1 VLTCTGTSCGNA
13 IPMAVVGIDLGTT
26 NTVVAC
32 VRSGRVHVLPDEQGR
47 RLLPSVVSF
56 HPNGDVLVGYPAKE
70 RRVVDAKNTIAS
82 IKRLIG
88 RAWGSEEI
96 KKARQRFPFELKE
109 GPGQGPLVLARG
121 QEYTLP
127 EISAFVL
134 RRAKELAERALGEPV
149 DRAVITVP
157 ANFNE
162 LQRAATKVAG
172 RVAGLDVLR
181 IINEPT
187 AAALAYGL
195 GRTAKERIAIYD
207 FGGGT
212 FDSTL
217 LDLSGNVFEVL
228 ATAGDT
234 FLGGDDLDFAIA
246 ERMSEAFLHAHRYDP
261 RADSQAFERLRVA
274 AEVIKIDLSTRE
286 RGHIKLREVA
296 FGVGGAHLDLDF
308 GMTRD
313 ELEMLATPLVER
325 TFAVCQ
331 ESLGV
336 ARLPVSAFDKIILV
350 GGSTRIPMVR
360 RRVEQF
366 FGAPPLD
373 RVNPEEVVAIGAA
386 IQAAALT
393 EVARRRSIP
402 PPPQPAARKSVPS
415 HPDDDDQQTDVT
427 LATKVTALMAEHERA
442 SRPPMPAAPAQP
454 DPPRTTARMG
464 RPPLPAPTKT
474 ARMAGA
480 PVAPE
485 DKRLATTQVL
495 GSSTAPASGDLPD
508 LGATIPRPIMFEDV
522 LRAERGEAPGPGLGS
537 TQPLAPR
544 AEAHPRPAAPPA
556 PAAQGPRPAAPA
568 PTAPEPSS
576 AGQSVDVFAPAI
588 LPASAIVMPS
598 DAAVARSAVLASH
611 TLAMPAPA
619 PPAAPYAP
627 LSPAPVAPVRTPP
640 PPAISPSML
649 PVLVDVTPRALVVE
663 TVGGW
668 CDVVV
673 QRNAKIPCE
682 RTRAFATS
690 SDQQTV
696 VRVRVAQGEDTSFVG
711 NTYLGEVELTGLRP
725 AARGEVTIQVR
736 FEVDES
742 GTLRVSAT
750 DVSTGRAARAT
761 LQLVGIA
768 GAQSIS
774 TMAAR
779 HAAARVH

>member
-1 VLTCTGTSCGNA
+1 
-13 IPMAVVGIDLGTT
+13 MAVVGIDLGTT
-26 NTVVAC
+26 NTVVAS

-56 HPNGDVLVGYPAKE
+56 HPGGDVLVGYPAKE
-70 RRVVDAKNTIAS
+70 RRVVDAKNTVAS
-82 IKRLIG
+82 VKRLIG
-88 RAWGSEEI
+88 RAWDSEEI
-96 KKARQRFPFELKE
+96 RRALQRFPFELKE
-109 GPGQGPLVLARG
+109 GPGQGPLVVARG
-121 QEYTLP
+121 QEFTLP

-134 RRAKELAERALGEPV
+134 RRAKQIAERALGETV

-195 GRTAKERIAIYD
+195 GRSAKERIAIYD

-212 FDSTL
+212 FDCTL

-234 FLGGDDLDFAIA
+234 FLGGDDLDMAIA

-261 RADSQAFERLRVA
+261 RADSQAFERLRVV
-274 AEVIKIDLSTRE
+274 AETVKIELSAQERAHTR
-286 RGHIKLREVA
+286 LREVA

-331 ESLGV
+331 EALSV
-336 ARLPVSAFDKIILV
+336 ARLPVSAFDKVILV
-350 GGSTRIPMVR
+350 GGSTRIPLVR

-366 FGAPPLD
+366 FGTPPLD

-402 PPPQPAARKSVPS
+402 PVPVRKSYASLPS
-415 HPDDDDQQTDVT
+415 ISDPESTDDIT
-427 LATKVTALMAEHERA
+427 LATKVTALMAEAEKV
-442 SRPPMPAAPAQP
+442 RPPLQSQTDGGPTSPL
-454 DPPRTTARMG
+454 PRTTTARMG
-464 RPPLPAPTKT
+464 VPPPLPPTRT
-474 ARMAGA
+474 ARLSA
-480 PVAPE
+480 PDVAMNPG
-485 DKRLATTQVL
+485 TTQPIPPPAPPAPSAASFPSLPIV
-495 GSSTAPASGDLPD
+495 TATEPD
-508 LGATIPRPIMFEDV
+508 PGATIPRPLAFEDV
-522 LRAERGEAPGPGLGS
+522 VRAEQASASPSAPV
-537 TQPLAPR
+537 
-544 AEAHPRPAAPPA
+544 A
-556 PAAQGPRPAAPA
+556 PA
-568 PTAPEPSS
+568 
-576 AGQSVDVFAPAI
+576 
-588 LPASAIVMPS
+588 VM
-598 DAAVARSAVLASH
+598 
-611 TLAMPAPA
+611 
-619 PPAAPYAP
+619 PPAAPSSAP
-627 LSPAPVAPVRTPP
+627 PASPAIRTPAP
-640 PPAISPSML
+640 PSSPAFTSAMSP

-668 CDVVV
+668 CDVIV
-673 QRNAKIPCE
+673 QRNSKIPCE
-682 RTRAFATS
+682 RTRAFTTS

-696 VRVRVAQGEDTSFVG
+696 VKVRVAQGEEAVFGG
-711 NTYLGEVELTGLRP
+711 NTYLGEVELSGIP
-725 AARGEVTIQVR
+725 AAPRGTVTIEVR

-742 GTLRVSAT
+742 GTLQVFAK
-750 DVSTGRAARAT
+750 DASTGREAHAT

-768 GAQSIS
+768 GSQSVHS
-774 TMAAR
+774 MRARQAAM
-779 HAAARVH
+779 RVH

>member
-1 VLTCTGTSCGNA
+1 
-13 IPMAVVGIDLGTT
+13 MAVVGIDLGTT

-32 VRSGRVHVLPDEQGR
+32 VRDGRVHVLPDEQGR

-56 HPNGDVLVGYPAKE
+56 HPSGEVLVGYPAKE
-70 RRVVDAKNTIAS
+70 RRVVDASNTIAS

-88 RAWGSEEI
+88 RAWGSDEI
-96 KKARQRFPFELKE
+96 RRGRQRFAFELKE
-109 GPGQGPLVLARG
+109 GPGQGPLVVARG

-134 RRAKELAERALGEPV
+134 RRAKELAERALGETV

-195 GRTAKERIAIYD
+195 GRSAKERIAIYD

-212 FDSTL
+212 FDCTL

-234 FLGGDDLDFAIA
+234 FLGGDDLDVAIA
-246 ERMSEAFLHAHRYDP
+246 ERMSESFLRTHRYDP
-261 RADSQAFERLRVA
+261 RSDAQAFERLRGA
-274 AEVIKIDLSTRE
+274 AELLKMDLSAHERTQTR
-286 RGHIKLREVA
+286 LREVA
-296 FGVGGAHLDLDF
+296 FGVGGAPLDLDF
-308 GMTRD
+308 GITRD
-313 ELEMLATPLVER
+313 DLEMLATPLVER

-331 ESLGV
+331 DALSV

-350 GGSTRIPMVR
+350 GGSTRIPLVR

-366 FGAPPLD
+366 FGAVPND

-402 PPPQPAARKSVPS
+402 GAPIPAARWSSSPS
-415 HPDDDDQQTDVT
+415 IPSISSPADDGEGSEDVT
-427 LATKVTALMAEHERA
+427 VATELTALMAEREKTR
-442 SRPPMPAAPAQP
+442 PAAPSSP
-454 DPPRTTARMG
+454 DRRRPTARLI
-464 RPPLPAPTKT
+464 PPPSVPAAPKT
-474 ARMAGA
+474 ARMPSVPESSPGRLETTRSYDSVRA
-480 PVAPE
+480 PPPARPSAASLPPPTGRPDPPQTSPRGLRFDPPQPTE
-485 DKRLATTQVL
+485 L
-495 GSSTAPASGDLPD
+495 GTGLVPPKS
-508 LGATIPRPIMFEDV
+508 PR
-522 LRAERGEAPGPGLGS
+522 ALGS
-537 TQPLAPR
+537 TQPLP
-544 AEAHPRPAAPPA
+544 ERPSG
-556 PAAQGPRPAAPA
+556 AQ
-568 PTAPEPSS
+568 SN
-576 AGQSVDVFAPAI
+576 
-588 LPASAIVMPS
+588 LPASAAGGVPTPQSFPPPGLAAALVHPTTTQPISTPQPS
-598 DAAVARSAVLASH
+598 ALPQSSFK
-611 TLAMPAPA
+611 APA
-619 PPAAPYAP
+619 H
-627 LSPAPVAPVRTPP
+627 APVYSPP
-640 PPAISPSML
+640 PPPSPL
-649 PVLVDVTPRALVVE
+649 TPVLVDVTPHALVVE

-682 RTRAFATS
+682 RSRAFATS
-690 SDQQTV
+690 SDMQTT
-696 VRVRVAQGEDTSFVG
+696 VRVRVAQGADPTFKL
-711 NTYLGEVELTGLRP
+711 NTYLGEVELIDLR
-725 AARGEVTIQVR
+725 AAPRGQVTILVR

-742 GTLRVSAT
+742 ATLKVFATDSAT
-750 DVSTGRAARAT
+750 GRQAHAT

-768 GAQSIS
+768 GLQTIS

-779 HAAARVH
+779 NSAARLH

>member
-1 VLTCTGTSCGNA
+1 
-13 IPMAVVGIDLGTT
+13 MAVVGIDLGTT

-32 VRSGRVHVLPDEQGR
+32 VRGGRVHVLGDEQGR

-56 HPNGDVLVGYPAKE
+56 HPNGDVLVGHAAKE

-82 IKRLIG
+82 VKRLIG
-88 RAWGSEEI
+88 RAWDSDEI
-96 KKARQRFPFELKE
+96 RRARPRFPFELKE
-109 GPGQGPLVLARG
+109 GPGQGPLVVSRG

-134 RRAKELAERALGEPV
+134 KRAKQIAEQALGESV
-149 DRAVITVP
+149 DRAVVTVP

-172 RVAGLDVLR
+172 RVAGLDVMR

-195 GRTAKERIAIYD
+195 GRTSRERIAVYD

-212 FDSTL
+212 FDCTL

-228 ATAGDT
+228 ATAGDS
-234 FLGGDDLDFAIA
+234 FLGGDDLDLAVA

-261 RADSQAFERLRVA
+261 RSDSQAFERLRVA
-274 AEVIKIDLSTRE
+274 GEAIKIDLSTHDRTNT
-286 RGHIKLREVA
+286 KLRELA

-331 ESLGV
+331 EALSI
-336 ARLPVSAFDKIILV
+336 AKLPVTAFDKVLLV
-350 GGSTRIPMVR
+350 GGSTRIPLVR

-373 RVNPEEVVAIGAA
+373 RVNADEVVAIGAA

-402 PPPQPAARKSVPS
+402 GPPVPALRKSIPPTPSSAEDEITISTQVPAEIAQL
-415 HPDDDDQQTDVT
+415 HQARP
-427 LATKVTALMAEHERA
+427 TA
-442 SRPPMPAAPAQP
+442 PQ
-454 DPPRTTARMG
+454 
-464 RPPLPAPTKT
+464 LPA
-474 ARMAGA
+474 
-480 PVAPE
+480 
-485 DKRLATTQVL
+485 D
-495 GSSTAPASGDLPD
+495 ASV
-508 LGATIPRPIMFEDV
+508 TIPRPIAYQDI
-522 LRAERGEAPGPGLGS
+522 LRSTAPPERS
-537 TQPLAPR
+537 K
-544 AEAHPRPAAPPA
+544 AEA
-556 PAAQGPRPAAPA
+556 
-568 PTAPEPSS
+568 
-576 AGQSVDVFAPAI
+576 
-588 LPASAIVMPS
+588 
-598 DAAVARSAVLASH
+598 
-611 TLAMPAPA
+611 
-619 PPAAPYAP
+619 
-627 LSPAPVAPVRTPP
+627 PP
-640 PPAISPSML
+640 PP

-682 RTRAFATS
+682 RARAFATS
-690 SDQQTV
+690 SDMQTAV
-696 VRVRVAQGEDTSFVG
+696 QVRVAQGEDPVFRN
-711 NTYLGEVELTGLRP
+711 NTFLGEVELLGLRP
-725 AARGEVTIQVR
+725 ARRGEVTIQVR

-742 GTLRVSAT
+742 GTLKVYAT
-750 DVSTGRAARAT
+750 DVATGHEAHAL

-768 GAQSIS
+768 GAPSIEK
-774 TMAAR
+774 MQAR
-779 HAAARVH
+779 HAAAQLR

>member
-1 VLTCTGTSCGNA
+1 
-13 IPMAVVGIDLGTT
+13 MAVVGIDLGTT

-32 VRSGRVHVLPDEQGR
+32 VRGGRVHVLPDEQGR

-82 IKRLIG
+82 VKRLIG
-88 RAWGSEEI
+88 RAWQSDEI
-96 KKARQRFPFELKE
+96 RRARQRFAFELKE

-121 QEYTLP
+121 DEYTLP

-134 RRAKELAERALGEPV
+134 RRAKEIAERALGEPV
-149 DRAVITVP
+149 ERAVITVP

-172 RVAGLDVLR
+172 RVAGLEVLR

-195 GRTAKERIAIYD
+195 GRSVKERIAIYD

-212 FDSTL
+212 FDCTL

-234 FLGGDDLDFAIA
+234 FLGGDDLDIAVA
-246 ERMSEAFLHAHRYDP
+246 ERMAEAFLHAHRYDP
-261 RADSQAFERLRVA
+261 RADPQAFERLRVA
-274 AEVIKIDLSTRE
+274 GELVKIDLSTHE
-286 RGHIKLREVA
+286 RTQTRLREVA

-331 ESLGV
+331 EALSV
-336 ARLPVSAFDKIILV
+336 ARLPVSAFDKVILV
-350 GGSTRIPMVR
+350 GGSTRIPLVR

-366 FGAPPLD
+366 FGTLPMD
-373 RVNPEEVVAIGAA
+373 RVNPEEIVAIGAA

-402 PPPQPAARKSVPS
+402 PPPSPSRKSYPS
-415 HPDDDDQQTDVT
+415 HPALQPRPSQPSHPQDVDHEGEDDVT
-427 LATKVTALMAEHERA
+427 LATTVTELL
-442 SRPPMPAAPAQP
+442 AQQEKEKL
-454 DPPRTTARMG
+454 PRT
-464 RPPLPAPTKT
+464 T

-480 PVAPE
+480 PPPLPTKTGRMPSMPEATASPPLAP
-485 DKRLATTQVL
+485 RSLVTTQPL
-495 GSSTAPASGDLPD
+495 PQLQQDPA
-508 LGATIPRPIMFEDV
+508 ATLPRPLVFEEV
-522 LRAERGEAPGPGLGS
+522 LRAERASRSDSDPPLPLVMPATTQPLAS
-537 TQPLAPR
+537 PLTTTQPLAP
-544 AEAHPRPAAPPA
+544 PPA
-556 PAAQGPRPAAPA
+556 PDLPPVAPPLNITQPMAPRR
-568 PTAPEPSS
+568 PEPEPLR
-576 AGQSVDVFAPAI
+576 DLFAPAMAG
-588 LPASAIVMPS
+588 PSASPS
-598 DAAVARSAVLASH
+598 PEA
-611 TLAMPAPA
+611 TIPQPAP
-619 PPAAPYAP
+619 
-627 LSPAPVAPVRTPP
+627 RTPP
-640 PPAISPSML
+640 PPMPASPT

-663 TVGGW
+663 TVAGW
-668 CDVVV
+668 CDVIV

-682 RTRAFATS
+682 RTRAFTTS
-690 SDQQTV
+690 SDMQSV
-696 VRVRVAQGEDTSFVG
+696 VRVRVAQGEDASFGG
-711 NTYLGEVELTGLRP
+711 NTYLGEVELSGIR
-725 AARGEVTIQVR
+725 AAPRGAVTIQVR

-742 GTLRVSAT
+742 GTLKVSAT
-750 DVSTGRAARAT
+750 DVSTGREAHAT

-768 GAQSIS
+768 GAQSIQS
-774 TMAAR
+774 MQVR
-779 HAAARVH
+779 HGAMRVH

>member
-1 VLTCTGTSCGNA
+1 
-13 IPMAVVGIDLGTT
+13 
-26 NTVVAC
+26 VAC
-32 VRSGRVHVLPDEQGR
+32 VRGGRVHVLPDEQGR

-70 RRVVDAKNTIAS
+70 RRVVDAKNTISS

-88 RAWGSEEI
+88 RAWGSDEI
-96 KKARQRFPFELKE
+96 RRARQRFAFELKE
-109 GPGQGPLVLARG
+109 GPGQGPLVVARG

-134 RRAKELAERALGEPV
+134 RRAKELAEHSLGETV

-195 GRTAKERIAIYD
+195 GRAAKERIAIYD

-212 FDSTL
+212 FDCTL

-234 FLGGDDLDFAIA
+234 FLGGDDLDVAIA
-246 ERMSEAFLHAHRYDP
+246 ERMSEAFLHTHRYDP
-261 RADSQAFERLRVA
+261 RTDSQAFERLRVA
-274 AEVIKIDLSTRE
+274 AEQVKIELSARE
-286 RGHIKLREVA
+286 RTQIKLREVA
-296 FGVGGAHLDLDF
+296 FGVGGSHLDLDF

-331 ESLGV
+331 EALSV

-350 GGSTRIPMVR
+350 GGSSRIPLAR

-366 FGAPPLD
+366 FGAVPHD
-373 RVNPEEVVAIGAA
+373 RVNPDEVVAIGAA

-402 PPPQPAARKSVPS
+402 APPVPAIRRSQASFLPLDDGLSSPDDVTVTTKVSDLLAEDEKTRPYSVPTS
-415 HPDDDDQQTDVT
+415 PGVQQ
-427 LATKVTALMAEHERA
+427 
-442 SRPPMPAAPAQP
+442 
-454 DPPRTTARMG
+454 TTARLGVM
-464 RPPLPAPTKT
+464 RPVTAPVKT
-474 ARMAGA
+474 ARM
-480 PVAPE
+480 V
-485 DKRLATTQVL
+485 
-495 GSSTAPASGDLPD
+495 SAPAPTERSATATQPLPARPPHHPAEVSPPAPAVQEPD
-508 LGATIPRPIMFEDV
+508 PASTIPNPVTFDEV
-522 LRAERGEAPGPGLGS
+522 LRAERASMPFVPGNITGLAA
-537 TQPLAPR
+537 TQPLAERPMPPT
-544 AEAHPRPAAPPA
+544 PRPAAGRAPAEQPPSAPPPA
-556 PAAQGPRPAAPA
+556 LAA
-568 PTAPEPSS
+568 
-576 AGQSVDVFAPAI
+576 
-588 LPASAIVMPS
+588 AIVTG
-598 DAAVARSAVLASH
+598 H
-611 TLAMPAPA
+611 A
-619 PPAAPYAP
+619 PPT
-627 LSPAPVAPVRTPP
+627 LSIRTPP
-640 PPAISPSML
+640 PMAL
-649 PVLVDVTPRALVVE
+649 FTPVLVDVTPRALVVE

-668 CDVVV
+668 CDVIV

-690 SDQQTV
+690 SDMQTAV
-696 VRVRVAQGEDTSFVG
+696 HVRVAQGEDATFG
-711 NTYLGEVELTGLRP
+711 QNTYLGEVQLTGLR
-725 AARGEVTIQVR
+725 AAPRGQVTIEVR

-742 GTLRVSAT
+742 GTLKVFAT
-750 DVSTGRAARAT
+750 DAATGREAHAT

-768 GAQSIS
+768 GAQGIAS
-774 TMAAR
+774 MATRNAGMR
-779 HAAARVH
+779 LQ

>member
-1 VLTCTGTSCGNA
+1 
-13 IPMAVVGIDLGTT
+13 MAVVGIDLGTT

-32 VRSGRVHVLPDEQGR
+32 VRGGRVNVLADDQGR

-56 HPNGDVLVGYPAKE
+56 HPSGDVLVGYAAKE
-70 RRVVDAKNTIAS
+70 RRIVDAKNTIAS
-82 IKRLIG
+82 VKRLIG
-88 RAWGSEEI
+88 RAWDSEEI
-96 KKARQRFPFELKE
+96 RRARQRFAFELKE
-109 GPGQGPLVLARG
+109 GPGQGPLAIARG

-134 RRAKELAERALGEPV
+134 RRAKQIGEKALGEVV

-172 RVAGLDVLR
+172 RVAGLEVLR

-195 GRTAKERIAIYD
+195 GRSAKERIAIYD

-234 FLGGDDLDFAIA
+234 FLGGDDLDIAIA

-261 RADSQAFERLRVA
+261 RTDPQAFERLRVA
-274 AEVIKIDLSTRE
+274 AEIIKIELSTRE
-286 RGHIKLREVA
+286 RAQITLREVA
-296 FGVGGAHLDLDF
+296 FGVGGAHLDLEF

-313 ELEMLATPLVER
+313 ELEMLAAPLVER

-331 ESLGV
+331 ESLSV
-336 ARLPVSAFDKIILV
+336 ARLPVSAFDKVILV
-350 GGSTRIPMVR
+350 GGSTRIPLVR

-402 PPPQPAARKSVPS
+402 AVPVPAARKSYPS
-415 HPDDDDQQTDVT
+415 RPPVDDDADEIVT
-427 LATKVTALMAEHERA
+427 VSTHVSSLVAEAEKARASHTPTAPDSAKVTARA
-442 SRPPMPAAPAQP
+442 
-454 DPPRTTARMG
+454 G
-464 RPPLPAPTKT
+464 HPPLPPVGTTLRMGVPEPPETRPAPPKIE
-474 ARMAGA
+474 
-480 PVAPE
+480 PDPE
-485 DKRLATTQVL
+485 
-495 GSSTAPASGDLPD
+495 STVPQ
-508 LGATIPRPIMFEDV
+508 PIMFMDV
-522 LRAERGEAPGPGLGS
+522 LRAERESSRPGPLHAT
-537 TQPLAPR
+537 TQPL
-544 AEAHPRPAAPPA
+544 PAAPPSHETMPPLPIVPVPPPRTTAPITAPMRHAAAAPTPAEARLKPPTPFGSIALPTSVA
-556 PAAQGPRPAAPA
+556 PARP
-568 PTAPEPSS
+568 
-576 AGQSVDVFAPAI
+576 
-588 LPASAIVMPS
+588 
-598 DAAVARSAVLASH
+598 
-611 TLAMPAPA
+611 
-619 PPAAPYAP
+619 
-627 LSPAPVAPVRTPP
+627 
-640 PPAISPSML
+640 

-668 CDVVV
+668 CDVIV
-673 QRNAKIPCE
+673 QRNSKIPCE
-682 RTRAFATS
+682 RTRAFTTS

-696 VRVRVAQGEDTSFVG
+696 VRVRVAQGEDPTFG
-711 NTYLGEVELTGLRP
+711 QNTYLGEVELSGLRP
-725 AARGEVTIQVR
+725 APRGEVTIQVR

-742 GTLRVSAT
+742 GTLAVAAT
-750 DVSTGRAARAT
+750 DLGTGREARAN

-768 GAQSIS
+768 GANAIGEMQ
-774 TMAAR
+774 AR
-779 HAAARVH
+779 QAGFRVH

>member
-1 VLTCTGTSCGNA
+1 MA
-13 IPMAVVGIDLGTT
+13 MAVVGIDLGTT

-32 VRSGRVHVLPDEQGR
+32 VRSGRVNVLPDEQGR

-56 HPNGDVLVGYPAKE
+56 HPNGEVLVGHGAKE

-82 IKRLIG
+82 VKRLIG
-88 RAWGSEEI
+88 RAWDSEELRR
-96 KKARQRFPFELKE
+96 ARQRFAFELKE
-109 GPGQGPLVLARG
+109 GPGQGPLVMARG

-134 RRAKELAERALGEPV
+134 RRAKQIAEKALGEVV

-195 GRTAKERIAIYD
+195 GRTTKERIAIYD

-234 FLGGDDLDFAIA
+234 FLGGDDLDMAIA

-261 RADSQAFERLRVA
+261 RSDPQAFERLRVA
-274 AEVIKIDLSTRE
+274 AEVLKIELSSQE
-286 RGHIKLREVA
+286 RAHAKLREVA

-313 ELEMLATPLVER
+313 ELEMLAAPLVER

-331 ESLGV
+331 EALSV

-350 GGSTRIPMVR
+350 GGSTRIPLVR

-366 FGAPPLD
+366 FGATPLD

-402 PPPQPAARKSVPS
+402 PPPTRSSYPSKPPSLDDPEDTVTKSTNVAELVAEQERARALQAPPPLDPMRAPARSVP
-415 HPDDDDQQTDVT
+415 
-427 LATKVTALMAEHERA
+427 
-442 SRPPMPAAPAQP
+442 
-454 DPPRTTARMG
+454 
-464 RPPLPAPTKT
+464 PPLPTTTKRMSVPDAANTQPLPARAPIE
-474 ARMAGA
+474 
-480 PVAPE
+480 P
-485 DKRLATTQVL
+485 D
-495 GSSTAPASGDLPD
+495 PA
-508 LGATIPRPIMFEDV
+508 ATIPRPLMFADV
-522 LRAERGEAPGPGLGS
+522 QKAEREAARPPPAPTT
-537 TQPLAPR
+537 TQPMRTATQPMRVAPVPHEPMPPLPIVPLPGQP
-544 AEAHPRPAAPPA
+544 AMPPLTPSASFVPPAAPQPVAPPQPPPPPPPA
-556 PAAQGPRPAAPA
+556 PAVAPA
-568 PTAPEPSS
+568 RTPTAPP
-576 AGQSVDVFAPAI
+576 
-588 LPASAIVMPS
+588 M
-598 DAAVARSAVLASH
+598 R
-611 TLAMPAPA
+611 
-619 PPAAPYAP
+619 AP
-627 LSPAPVAPVRTPP
+627 L
-640 PPAISPSML
+640 
-649 PVLVDVTPRALVVE
+649 LVDVTPRALVVE

-668 CDVVV
+668 CDVIV
-673 QRNAKIPCE
+673 QRNSKIPCE
-682 RTRAFATS
+682 RTRAFCTS
-690 SDQQTV
+690 SDMQTV
-696 VRVRVAQGEDTSFVG
+696 VLVRVAQGEDPTFAQ
-711 NTYLGEVELTGLRP
+711 NTYLGQVELSGLR
-725 AARGEVTIQVR
+725 AAPRGEVTIQVR
-736 FEVDES
+736 FEVDAS
-742 GTLRVSAT
+742 GTLAVSAT
-750 DVSTGRAARAT
+750 DLGTGREARAT

-768 GAQSIS
+768 GAQSV
-774 TMAAR
+774 AAMQ
-779 HAAARVH
+779 ARQATVRLN